1 MIARVW
7 RGVARTEEADAY
19 VRHLQ
24 NDTFPALARIPGF
37 VDAAIWRRDV
47 ALGVEFTVVT
57 HWESIDTI
65 RQFAGE
71 PVDLPFGDD
80 PAVEFRQCHV
90 HRRVERIQAPS
101 RRFPRS
107 PTHPA
112 GDGLQ
117 NRHVQLSQCFVGQV
131 EVRCG
136 QVLSKMHQRRRAGNE
151 KNVWRTAKQPR
162 ERDLH
167 WRGAK
172 THGHI
177 R

>member
-1 MIARVW
+1 VIARVW

-71 PVDLPFGDD
+71 PVDA
-80 PAVEFRQCHV
+80 AVV
-90 HRRVERIQAPS
+90 P
-101 RRFPRS
+101 P
-107 PTHPA
+107 
-112 GDGLQ
+112 
-117 NRHVQLSQCFVGQV
+117 
-131 EVRCG
+131 EVRAMM
-136 QVLSKMHQRRRAGNE
+136 LTYDE
-151 KNVWRTAKQPR
+151 KVAHYEVAEEVKPTRPPLPRPRTP
-162 ERDLH
+162 
-167 WRGAK
+167 
-172 THGHI
+172 
-177 R
+177 